1 MCELH
6 WGVPVPAPLHRSR
19 KLPRDLEHTRNSGV
33 NCTHPCTRAHMRTQA
48 LARTHTRAHAPP
60 TYILERTIAPIRV
73 HTYRWVNSVEASQ
86 CASDR
91 LLTWTGAKAWRT
103 SPRWSGKLSG
113 GGSFDIIFLPFIFL
127 SHGVLFCSK
136 WYELMPGTPWPDLEE
151 KIRAGTVLGEWPTAR
166 DHWGRHAQ
174 MSLPAFHTRWH

>member
-1 MCELH
+1 MCLRSLADLD
-6 WGVPVPAPLHRSR
+6 WGKGL
-19 KLPRDLEHTRNSGV
+19 
-33 NCTHPCTRAHMRTQA
+33 AHFAEVVGKA
-48 LARTHTRAHAPP
+48 LWGR
-60 TYILERTIAPIRV
+60 
-73 HTYRWVNSVEASQ
+73 
-86 CASDR
+86 
-91 LLTWTGAKAWRT
+91 
-103 SPRWSGKLSG
+103 
-113 GGSFDIIFLPFIFL
+113 FLRYYFSPFIFL